1 MIHVNRGATSLGA
14 FSEEE
19 VREGL
24 RTGRFALSDLGW
36 REGMANWQ
44 TLSQFPEFA
53 AAAPTVPPP
62 PADTTSTISP
72 PAAASASESP
82 ALRHGLPWDQRQE
95 KGLFNAFIETLQ
107 MVLTRPSD
115 AFTAMKREGGF
126 GEPLIYALIGGC
138 VGGVVSFLFSL
149 GLQSVGIFA
158 GRRNGFAM
166 MAGMGVGSAA
176 FIILLPVLIAI
187 GLLIATAI
195 VHLCLMIVGGA
206 KQSLETTFRVLAFS
220 QGSTG
225 PLQIIPLCGGFI
237 AGVWALVVTC
247 IGLARAHETDTGRAV
262 LAVFLPLIVCCGGGL
277 LLAILFGGIGALSHS
292 WNH

>member
-1 MIHVNRGATSLGA
+1 MAMIHVNRGSTSLGV

-24 RTGRFALSDLGW
+24 RTGRFAPTDIGW

-44 TLSQFPEFA
+44 PLSQFVELAGATP
-53 AAAPTVPPP
+53 AAPPLQTG
-62 PADTTSTISP
+62 AASTSEP
-72 PAAASASESP
+72 PAARS
-82 ALRHGLPWDQRQE
+82 GLPWDHRQE
-95 KGLFNAFIETLQ
+95 RGFFSAFIETLV
-107 MVLTRPSD
+107 MVLTKPGE
-115 AFTAMKREGGF
+115 AFTAMKREGGL

-149 GLQSVGIFA
+149 GLQSTGLFA
-158 GRRNGFAM
+158 DRHNMFAA
-166 MAGMGVGSAA
+166 MAGMGIGS
-176 FIILLPVLIAI
+176 ILFVVLIPLAI
-187 GLLIATAI
+187 VVVLFIGSAI

-206 KQSLETTFRVLAFS
+206 NQSFETTFRVLAFT

-225 PLQIIPLCGGFI
+225 PLQMIPVCGGVI
-237 AGVWALVVTC
+237 AGVWALVCNC

-277 LLAILFGGIGALSHS
+277 LIAFMFGALGAWSASQH
-292 WNH
+292 